1 MPIVAANGM
10 NIAYVENGDKA
21 APVVLLIMGLG
32 MQLIAW
38 PDAFCDGLAD
48 HGFRVVRFD
57 NRDVGLSTKIRSVG
71 AVAVAAA
78 FARAMV
84 GRSVKA
90 PYVLADMARDAI
102 GLMDAIGVE
111 RAHIV
116 GASMGGMIAQI
127 IAAEYPERALSLTS
141 IMSSSG
147 NPDLP
152 RGDSRLVEALFWP
165 RPAFNRER
173 AIRRAMDFY
182 RLIGSPGFP
191 TSEEQLRAKVE
202 RSVDRCYYP
211 AGMAHHFLAI
221 LASGSRV
228 EMLARIRAPTL
239 VLHGADDSLVPV
251 EAGKDTAAHIPGA
264 RLRIISG
271 MGHDLAPGLAP
282 ILVDAIAE
290 HCKGAARIS
299 DRDHLARSM
308 GRAR

>member
-1 MPIVAANGM
+1 MPIVQATGM
-10 NIAYVENGDKA
+10 NIAYVENGDRA
-21 APVVLLIMGLG
+21 APVILLIMGLG
-32 MQLIAW
+32 MQLTAW
-38 PDAFCDGLAD
+38 PDAFCEGLAD
-48 HGFRVVRFD
+48 RGFRVVRFD
-57 NRDVGLSTKIRSVG
+57 NRDVGLSTKLRSVG
-71 AVAVAAA
+71 TMAVAAA
-78 FARAMV
+78 FARALA
-84 GRSVKA
+84 GLPVKA
-90 PYVLADMARDAI
+90 PYLLADMARDTI
-102 GLMDAIGVE
+102 GLMDALGIAQ
-111 RAHIV
+111 AHIV

-127 IAAEYPERALSLTS
+127 IAAEHAERALSLTS

-152 RGDSRLVEALFWP
+152 RGDVRLLEALFWP
-165 RPAFNRER
+165 RLVFNRER

-211 AGMAHHFLAI
+211 AGMAHHLLAI

-228 EMLARIRAPTL
+228 EMLGRIRAPTL
-239 VLHGADDSLVPV
+239 VLHGADDPLMPV

-282 ILVDAIAE
+282 ILIDAIAE
-290 HCKGAARIS
+290 HCQAAARTS
-299 DRDHLARSM
+299 EPRYVARST